1 MAGLTERIYGHFKE
15 QQVVHFATVEGR
27 QPRVRPMTLIHSG
40 DSFYMITGA
49 RGGRD
54 AHKLRQVRD
63 NPRFEYYLSLK
74 GEGVDGFIRGMGE
87 ALEVDDRDTRERIYS
102 RIGWASGFFPT
113 VDHPDYVLME
123 LRHDGF
129 SFREPDTREIMRT

>member
-1 MAGLTERIYGHFKE
+1 MAGLTERIYGHFRE

-27 QPRVRPMTLIHSG
+27 QPRVRPMTLIHC
-40 DSFYMITGA
+40 DDNFYMITGA

-54 AHKLRQVRD
+54 ASKLLQVRD

-74 GEGVDGFIRGMGE
+74 GDKVDGFIRGMGE
-87 ALEVDDRDTRERIYS
+87 VMEVEDQSTRERIYNM
-102 RIGWASGFFPT
+102 IGWASGFFPT

-129 SFREPDTREIMRT
+129 SFREPDTTEILRT